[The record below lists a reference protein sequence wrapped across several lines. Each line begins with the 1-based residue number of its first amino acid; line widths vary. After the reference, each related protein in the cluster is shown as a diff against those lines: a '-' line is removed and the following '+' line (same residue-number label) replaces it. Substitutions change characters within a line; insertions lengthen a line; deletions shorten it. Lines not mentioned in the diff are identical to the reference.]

1 MNTRAVRLEQHRS
14 LWSRYSSNLPRHLIA
29 VSQHLQ
35 AETMRLLGERGFAGL
50 RLSFEPYISLVGD
63 EGARLTELAEA
74 LGISK
79 QACGQAA
86 DEIERAGYLA
96 RASDPA
102 DGRARRLVLTA
113 RGRALQREGFAVIS
127 RVQVDHAR
135 LLGEARLLRLVRL
148 LERLDIALPEA
159 AGPRLPPGAPGT
171 ELGTLLPR
179 LARHVVRELMDLTR
193 AHGHPGLK
201 LSFAQVLGLIGPT
214 GGRMQQMARAQQ
226 VSKQAIGAIARELEG
241 LGYLARGADPADAR
255 QVVLALTPQGV
266 RLLEDSIAAV
276 DALGASFAARI
287 GTRNLAELSNLMASL
302 YEGLGLEPELRAPGA
317 ELLQLAR
324 ELRQQLG
331 EQGALALARLL
342 QQTPEDAPA

>member
-1 MNTRAVRLEQHRS
+1 MNTRAVRLEPHRS

-29 VSQHLQ
+29 VSRHLQ
-35 AETMRLLGERGFAGL
+35 TETMRQLGERGFGGL
-50 RLSFEPYISLVGD
+50 RLSFEPYISLVG
-63 EGARLTELAEA
+63 EQGARLTELAEA

-113 RGRALQREGFAVIS
+113 RGRALQHEGFTVIS
-127 RVQVDHAR
+127 AVQAGYACV
-135 LLGEARLLRLVRL
+135 LGEARLARLLRL
-148 LERLDIALPEA
+148 LERLDAALPPS
-159 AGPRLPPGAPGT
+159 AGPRLPTGGAGT

-179 LARHVVRELMDLTR
+179 IARHVVRELMDRTR
-193 AHGHPGLK
+193 ERGHPGLK
-201 LSFAQVLGLIGPT
+201 LSFGQVLGLIGPT

-255 QVVLALTPQGV
+255 QVVLSLTPQGV

-276 DALGASFAARI
+276 DALGTVFGGLLGA
-287 GTRNLAELSNLMASL
+287 RNLSELSALVSQL
-302 YEGLGLEPELRAPGA
+302 YDGLGLEQELRSGA
-317 ELLQLAR
+317 GELAR
-324 ELRQQLG
+324 LARDLRQQLG
-331 EQGALALARLL
+331 GQGALALARLL
-342 QQTPEDAPA
+342 QQATEDALA